1 MPHLCPRGIGVWRVV
16 CGSGRVE
23 GPKRLDRV
31 LGETLREGG
40 ILVLVFGLLD
50 KYSRGERPSPA
61 YLTAVFA
68 IGLSCIVV
76 GLMPETRKD
85 PDGV

>member
-1 MPHLCPRGIGVWRVV
+1 M
-16 CGSGRVE
+16 E

-50 KYSRGERPSPA
+50 KYTRGERPSA
-61 YLTAVFA
+61 DYLTAVFA
-68 IGLSCIVV
+68 IGLSCIVF
-76 GLMPETRKD
+76 GLILETRKD